1 MANAAGN
8 PTPSSPPITGWKYS
22 DDVWKDDEQLTVR
35 QAVGK
40 TQHKPIK
47 SVLTLESPGSVS
59 TVSPH
64 I

>member
-1 MANAAGN
+1 MEHPAGN
-8 PTPSSPPITGWKYS
+8 PTPSSPPVTGWKYS

-35 QAVGK
+35 QAAGK

-47 SVLTLESPGSVS
+47 SVLKLIE
-59 TVSPH
+59 